1 MAKEKK
7 VDAEQEVLDIIT
19 REKDGIYQNDIWKE
33 LEFDSRKCSRII
45 KKLLD
50 ADLVIREKAVYNGTQ
65 TYLLKAKAEEKEKN
79 FEVLMVNDIFSPC
92 TGCSGEC
99 RPEYCPALTFWVINL
114 HDNPEELKN
123 CFGYSDKSYAD
134 SGIESAEPEEQ
145 SEFSDEFGEE
155 FSDEGE
161 FEDEEY

>member
-1 MAKEKK
+1 MAKETK
-7 VDAEQEVLDIIT
+7 VDAEQEVLDVIK
-19 REKDGIYQNDIWKE
+19 RDKNGIYQNEIWKE

-50 ADLVIREKAVYNGTQ
+50 AGLVIREKAVYNGTQ
-65 TYLLKAKAEEKEKN
+65 TYLLKANAEEVEKN

-99 RPEYCPALTFWVINL
+99 RPEYCPALTFWIINL
-114 HDNPEELKN
+114 HDNPDELKN
-123 CFGYSDKSYAD
+123 CFGYTDAGVAD
-134 SGIESAEPEEQ
+134 SGLEAAPEEP
-145 SEFSDEFGEE
+145 SEFADEFGEE
-155 FSDEGE
+155 FADDGE